1 MKKHFTLIE
10 LLVVIAI
17 IAILA
22 AMLLPALSKAKEK
35 AKAATCLSNLK
46 QMGLA
51 YAMYLQ
57 DYDECIILKWGDDL
71 GRHYAPWCL
80 ARGSAIAQDPNV
92 EANRMAT
99 YIEVGAIGC
108 DAMPRVK
115 PTVPAEPRD
124 PGIYATGYLCNQN
137 HMIDSA
143 QCPTGTGTG
152 GYNWRSDAGGNGC
165 RIEAKKL
172 KNNSMVT
179 VWVESFHLP
188 QKKEWPHYAVYSTN
202 SSLPTMVHSERMNT
216 VFTDGHAAGLGQA
229 ELKEIGAINWRATA
243 GTAGN
248 CAFRNLQGAIFSYRP

>member
-22 AMLLPALSKAKEK
+22 SMLLPALSKAKEK

-57 DYDECIILKWGDDL
+57 DYDECIVLKWSDDN

-80 ARGSAIAQDPNV
+80 ARGSAISRDPND
-92 EANRMAT
+92 EASRMGT

-108 DAMPRVK
+108 DAMPRNK
-115 PTVPAEPRD
+115 PTVPAEPYK
-124 PGIYATGYLCNQN
+124 PGIYATGYMSNNN
-137 HMIDSA
+137 HVIDSA
-143 QCPTGTGTG
+143 QCGNGLK
-152 GYNWRSDAGGNGC
+152 YRSDTLAANGV

-179 VWVESFHLP
+179 IWVEAY
-188 QKKEWPHYAVYSTN
+188 QINEKKEWPHYAVYQPTG
-202 SSLPTMVHSERMNT
+202 LPVLVHSERMNT
-216 VFTDGHAAGLGQA
+216 VFTDGHAAGLSQEG
-229 ELKEIGAINWRATA
+229 LKEIGALNVRATA
-243 GTAGN
+243 STVGGSI
-248 CAFRNLQGAIFSYRP
+248 AFRNLQGSYFVFR